1 MVPTLRVD
9 GWYRYG
15 GDLAWNR
22 FTGTRYRADNEVLG
36 LVSLYWTPRNRTRSG
51 FGVIQGVETGNGR
64 RGTPLIVSGWDDG
77 AAGIR
82 INQQLATYRAALTE
96 RIIGLY
102 RSRQEMVLEREQMK
116 DVGLLEQVIQE
127 LMIEHVEADLD
138 FLSGRAVS
146 RWRMK

>member
-1 MVPTLRVD
+1 M
-9 GWYRYG
+9 
-15 GDLAWNR
+15 GD
-22 FTGTRYRADNEVLG
+22 E
-36 LVSLYWTPRNRTRSG
+36 
-51 FGVIQGVETGNGR
+51 EH
-64 RGTPLIVSGWDDG
+64 PLIVSGWDDG

-138 FLSGRAVS
+138 F
-146 RWRMK
+146 